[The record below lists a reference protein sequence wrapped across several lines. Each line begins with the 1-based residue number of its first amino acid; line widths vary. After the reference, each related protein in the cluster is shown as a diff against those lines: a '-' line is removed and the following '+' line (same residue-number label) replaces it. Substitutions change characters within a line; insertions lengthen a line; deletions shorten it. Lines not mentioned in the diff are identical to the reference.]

1 MKHKL
6 KRSNVFAVAGLVIG
20 LNIGTATGQQFTVDE
35 LMLANGLEAVLARPA
50 AAGQRYPLVLIS
62 HGSPRDA
69 EDRRKM
75 SPLSNLPQAIE
86 FARRGWASVTVMRR
100 GYGKSSGNWEED
112 YGRCNDP
119 DYVKGVAASVAD
131 LRSTVDAIRSRT
143 DVDAGRIVAVG
154 RSAGGIASV
163 ALSANPPPGL
173 VAAINFA
180 GGRGSRSD
188 SQVCKEERLVE
199 AMHKFGQKSQLPNL
213 WVYAEN
219 DKYFSPALAKRMHAA
234 FVSAGGDAK
243 LVIAP
248 PFGKDGHTLFSL
260 AGTSKWTP
268 IVDQFIKSIK
278 TISKD

>member
-1 MKHKL
+1 MNHKMKRPSIL
-6 KRSNVFAVAGLVIG
+6 AVAGLVVG
-20 LNIGTATGQQFTVDE
+20 LNIGPADGQPFTTDE
-35 LMLANGLEAVLARPA
+35 LILANGLEAAWTRPA
-50 AAGQRYPLVLIS
+50 AAGQQYPLILIS

-75 SPLSNLPQAIE
+75 SPLGNLPQAIE

-100 GYGKSSGNWEED
+100 GYGKSSGQWAEN
-112 YGRCNDP
+112 YGRCSDP
-119 DYVKGVAASVAD
+119 DYVKGVTASVAD
-131 LRSTVDAIRSRT
+131 LRSTVEAIKSRA
-143 DVDAGRIVAVG
+143 DIDAGRIVAVG

-188 SQVCKEERLVE
+188 GQVCKEERLVE
-199 AMHKFGQKSQLPNL
+199 AMHRFGQKSRLPNL

-219 DKYFSPALAKRMHAA
+219 DKYFSPALARRMHAA
-234 FVSAGGDAK
+234 FTSAGGDAR

-248 PFGKDGHTLFSL
+248 PFGKDGHTLFSR
-260 AGTSKWTP
+260 AGTPVWAP

-278 TISKD
+278 TTSKN

>member
-1 MKHKL
+1 MRENSAARDVAMKHKL
-6 KRSNVFAVAGLVIG
+6 KRPNAFAVAGLVIG
-20 LNIGTATGQQFTVDE
+20 LNIGTATGEQFAVDE
-35 LMLANGLEAVLARPA
+35 LTLANGLEAVLARPA

-100 GYGKSSGNWEED
+100 GYGKSSGQWEED

-119 DYVKGVAASVAD
+119 YYVKGVTASVAD
-131 LRSTVDAIRSRT
+131 LRSTIDHIKSRT
-143 DVDAGRIVAVG
+143 DIDAGKIVAVG

-163 ALSANPPPGL
+163 ALSGNPPPGL

-188 SQVCKEERLVE
+188 NQV
-199 AMHKFGQKSQLPNL
+199 
-213 WVYAEN
+213 
-219 DKYFSPALAKRMHAA
+219 
-234 FVSAGGDAK
+234 
-243 LVIAP
+243 
-248 PFGKDGHTLFSL
+248 
-260 AGTSKWTP
+260 
-268 IVDQFIKSIK
+268 
-278 TISKD
+278 